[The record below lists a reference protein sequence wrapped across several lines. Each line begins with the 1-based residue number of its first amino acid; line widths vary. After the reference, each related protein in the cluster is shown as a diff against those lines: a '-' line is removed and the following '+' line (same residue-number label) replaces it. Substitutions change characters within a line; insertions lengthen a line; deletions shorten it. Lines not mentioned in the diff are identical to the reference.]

1 VFTRVTEEAREHR
14 PGDSPSIL
22 GSVEINKEK
31 KNQKKS
37 AERTKCSGKKKARPS
52 GRNRK
57 KKSLEQGNGR
67 RQTNK

>member
-1 VFTRVTEEAREHR
+1 
-14 PGDSPSIL
+14 
-22 GSVEINKEK
+22 VEINKEK

-57 KKSLEQGNGR
+57 KKLRTGKRKTADEQIKLTGQNGEE
-67 RQTNK
+67 N